1 MQNTKLNSFYKNS
14 VIPFVIVAISST
26 FYLYEFFLRVLPG
39 VLSYEIMHD
48 MQIDAATLSMI
59 GTSFYYGYITMQ
71 IPIGLLCDR
80 FGPKKLLTI
89 SVATCSIA
97 TVIFAYSHS
106 ILLSATARAVVGV
119 ASAAALIAPLTLA
132 TKWYDKK
139 HFALI
144 TGMVQ
149 LLGCIGAIGGGVP
162 IAALSQHTSWRQSI
176 LWSAVIGGVLTILYI
191 LIIKDSP
198 NKEDNHK
205 KHRSFK
211 EELQKVKKVAANIQ
225 NWYTGIAAM
234 CCWAPIA
241 VFSELWGIPFLMDL
255 QKIDNAAAASEAAW
269 VWYGIA
275 LGSPIVGW
283 FSDRIS
289 SRRIPIALCAII
301 GLISATILIYAH
313 VESVI
318 TIETLLFFFGLS
330 AASQPVTFGLIVDN
344 NPDEIIGTAIG
355 FNNMAA
361 ISGALLQVL
370 VGVLISTMWQGK
382 MLSGTPVYTIY
393 EFKYAFAVIPCISL
407 LAIFTAFFLIK
418 ETDCKRVNN

>member
-1 MQNTKLNSFYKNS
+1 MQNSKQNSFYKRS
-14 VIPFVIVAISST
+14 IMPFIIVAISAT

-48 MQIDAATLSMI
+48 MKINAATLSMI
-59 GTSFYYGYITMQ
+59 GTSFYYGYISMQ

-80 FGPKKLLTI
+80 FGPKKLLTA
-89 SVATCSIA
+89 SVATCSMA
-97 TVIFAYSHS
+97 TIVFAYSNS
-106 ILLSATARAVVGV
+106 VLLSATARAIVGV
-119 ASAAALIAPLTLA
+119 ASASAFIAPLTLA

-144 TGMVQ
+144 TGMIQ
-149 LLGCIGAIGGGVP
+149 LLGCVGAICGGAP
-162 IAALSQHTSWRQSI
+162 IAALTQHTSWRQSI
-176 LWSAVIGGVLTILYI
+176 LWSAAIGGILTILYI

-198 NKEDNHK
+198 NKEDNYK
-205 KHRSFK
+205 KQRSFT
-211 EELQKVKKVAANIQ
+211 EELRKVKKVTENIQ
-225 NWYTGIAAM
+225 NWYTGIAVM

-241 VFSELWGIPFLMDL
+241 IFSELWGVPFLMDL
-255 QKIDNAAAASEAAW
+255 QKIDSTAAASEAAW

-275 LGSPIVGW
+275 LGSPIIGW
-283 FSDRIS
+283 LSDRIS
-289 SRRIPIALCAII
+289 SRRIPIILCAII
-301 GLISATILIYAH
+301 GLVSATMLIYAH

-344 NPDEIIGTAIG
+344 NPNEIIGTAIG

-370 VGVLISTMWQGK
+370 VGILISTMWQGQ
-382 MLSGTPVYTIY
+382 MISGTPIYTIY

-407 LAIFTAFFLIK
+407 IAIFTSIFLIK
-418 ETDCKRVNN
+418 ETNCKKIEV